1 MIIIFTTLPSFMS
14 AESLASKILDA
25 KLAACCSIL
34 RTERSMYRWKGK
46 VRKESELL
54 LMIKTRKASYSK
66 LEAFIKKNHPHSCPE
81 IIGIPASK
89 VSKEYKKWAYAE
101 TSKP

>member
-1 MIIIFTTLPSFMS
+1 MMIVFTTLPSFMH
-14 AESLASKILDA
+14 AESLASKILEA

-34 RTERSMYRWKGK
+34 RIERSMYRWKGSIH
-46 VRKESELL
+46 RESELL

-66 LEAFIKKNHPHSCPE
+66 LEAFIKKNHPNSCPE

-89 VSKEYKKWAYAE
+89 VSKEYKKWAYSE
-101 TSKP
+101 TA

>member
-1 MIIIFTTLPSFMS
+1 MMLVLTTLPSYMS

-34 RTERSMYRWKGK
+34 RMERSMYRWKGK

-54 LMIKTRKASYSK
+54 LMIKARKSSYPK
-66 LEAFIKKNHPHSCPE
+66 LEAFIKKNHPHKCPE
-81 IIGIPASK
+81 IVALAASK
-89 VSKEYKKWAYAE
+89 VSKDYKKWLYSE
-101 TSKP
+101 TR